1 MTASGWRWIAWSDTA
16 LLDKD
21 GTVEAVIGVGRDG
34 SHASLAAAIRRTL
47 PRAVGFRGCFAMAD
61 ADGFDEN
68 IGTFLGIRRVRK
80 RPEPR
85 IVVAIG
91 GLHDIAGR
99 IELNPQ
105 LPKVIRMHFVYDEV
119 SAEKLRDGF
128 VESIDNNIANFSKS
142 ADAQK
147 FLNLFDFA
155 AVKNDT
161 IDMQFTPDDTL
172 TVLHNGKQV
181 GQLVSAAASKAVLN
195 IYFGAEPIKSLKT
208 GMLGD

>member
-1 MTASGWRWIAWSDTA
+1 MRITVTLV
-16 LLDKD
+16 LLAMLLFVGFAGAAEFK
-21 GTVEAVIGVGRDG
+21 GV
-34 SHASLAAAIRRTL
+34 TL
-47 PRAVGFRGCFAMAD
+47 PDRYDLAGQSLQLNGQGMRSKFFFSIYVGALYTP
-61 ADGFDEN
+61 N
-68 IGTFLGIRRVRK
+68 RVTSASQ
-80 RPEPR
+80 
-85 IVVAIG
+85 VM
-91 GLHDIAGR
+91 
-99 IELNPQ
+99 NPQ